1 MEDQAQAFRD
11 YGVRDK
17 DIIEMDCVY
26 AGWQGWREV
35 RWPERDASI
44 RFGRSLAAVGVSDDD
59 RLHKAAAA
67 SLASSTRK
75 DTGTETVV
83 TSAEEETPAAAVS
96 PQRAALQASRD
107 AAKAAESA
115 VAEVRALVLGMQD
128 FSFASAR
135 KQDGTQPR
143 GGFLTTPAAGGSDE
157 ESDISL
163 AN

>member
-11 YGVRDK
+11 YGVHDK

-83 TSAEEETPAAAVS
+83 TSAEEENKQIEYWDNVKVFLNGGMRTRGRLDYTLLFRV
-96 PQRAALQASRD
+96 
-107 AAKAAESA
+107 
-115 VAEVRALVLGMQD
+115 VL
-128 FSFASAR
+128 A
-135 KQDGTQPR
+135 
-143 GGFLTTPAAGGSDE
+143 
-157 ESDISL
+157 
-163 AN
+163 